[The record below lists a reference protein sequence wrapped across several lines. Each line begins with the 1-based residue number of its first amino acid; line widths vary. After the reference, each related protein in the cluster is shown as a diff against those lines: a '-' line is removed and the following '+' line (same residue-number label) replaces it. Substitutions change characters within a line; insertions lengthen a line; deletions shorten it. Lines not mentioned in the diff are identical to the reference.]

1 MKRTRNIKMRPIE
14 IEITSRGSL
23 DSIKRNTLKM
33 AAESGEE
40 ASRKILHCDYDEAE
54 SLVQMLADEEK

>member
-1 MKRTRNIKMRPIE
+1 MRPIE
-14 IEITSRGSL
+14 IETTSRGSL

-33 AAESGEE
+33 ATESGEE

-54 SLVQMLADEEK
+54 SLVQMWADEKK